1 MIGAARYGGTMA
13 GVATANQLD
22 IQQLL
27 HEPDLSRKAAKL
39 QWLAQQFRV
48 NVLDILAVAFL
59 AALCAGAIFGQ
70 AAMGNIRGTVTDTSG
85 GIVPNCSVTLTNVNT
100 SLVRKVSTD
109 SQGVV
114 YVGGATDQSFGRRL
128 YQPCI
133 SILIAQGDG
142 MSGRRRPKYTG
153 FI

>member
-85 GIVPNCSVTLTNVNT
+85 GIVPNCSATLTNVNT

-114 YVGGATDQSFGRRL
+114 YVGRTTDQSLGRRL

-133 SILIAQGDG
+133 SILSTPG
-142 MSGRRRPKYTG
+142 
-153 FI
+153 